1 MDKLMDFIDL
11 KEQQKLIRKNIDT
24 RISNVLNH
32 GQYIQGPEV
41 KELEKELSYFSGSEY
56 VLCCSSGTDALL
68 LGLIALGLKPNE
80 GVIVPSFTFAS
91 TAETV
96 CMLGAVPFFSD
107 VKLDSY
113 NICEQSVLKCIDE
126 SRNLGIKVKGIIS
139 VGLFGQP
146 CDMDKIKDLAKT
158 NDLWILDDAAQSFG
172 STYKN
177 KLSGNLSE
185 ITATSF
191 FPAKPLGC
199 YGDGG
204 ALFTNEEHF
213 YKIAYSSH
221 LHGMGSK
228 KYEYDR
234 IGMNGRIDTIQAAIL
249 LEKLKI
255 FKSELNLRNEIAQQY
270 KNKFLDLKTNIKLPT
285 VIPDAT
291 SSWAQFT
298 IQLPIKYDRTK
309 FQIKMKEKNIPTAI
323 YYPIPLHCQ
332 KPYKNFPISSDD
344 LENTNYLS
352 KCVVSLPMHPYL
364 SSENINYI
372 SETVNEIIH
381 N

>member
-1 MDKLMDFIDL
+1 MDFIDL

-41 KELEKELSYFSGSEY
+41 KELEKELSDFSGSEY

-91 TAETV
+91 TAESV

-255 FKSELNLRNEIAQQY
+255 FKSELKLRNEIAQQY

>member
-1 MDKLMDFIDL
+1 MDFIDL

-41 KELEKELSYFSGSEY
+41 KELEKELSDFSGSEY

-91 TAETV
+91 TAESV

-113 NICEQSVLKCIDE
+113 NICEQSILKCIDE

-177 KLSGNLSE
+177 IISGNLSE

-255 FKSELNLRNEIAQQY
+255 FKSELKLRNEIAQQY